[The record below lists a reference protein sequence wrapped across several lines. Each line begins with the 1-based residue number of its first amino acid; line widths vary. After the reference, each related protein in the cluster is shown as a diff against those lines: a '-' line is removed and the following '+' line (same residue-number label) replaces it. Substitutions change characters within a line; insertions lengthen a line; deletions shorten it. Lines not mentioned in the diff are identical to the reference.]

1 MSQFAY
7 LLTYL
12 GLAVFILA
20 VLKRIVAYKKNP
32 MHLRWEL
39 YPVAH
44 EGGGRAAY
52 GGGYLEELEWWN
64 KPRETSRI
72 RELSVM
78 VPEMLFLK
86 AAFEHNR
93 SLWYVSFPFHFG
105 LYLTFGLVALLTFC
119 AIGQLAGMQADSGL
133 LALVVGVC
141 TILGPVAF
149 GLSLIGAIG
158 LLRRR
163 LRDPSLRNYSA
174 MEHYFN
180 LALFIAAMGVA
191 MLTWATVDP
200 TFEMARGFIAGL
212 ITFNLKDVDSPLF
225 LLQVVLA
232 VVTLA
237 YIPFTHMSHFF
248 MKYFLYHDIRWED
261 KPNVDAPEIN
271 KQLGEVLGYEPTWSA
286 SHIAIPGKKTWADV
300 ATFNPAAEPE
310 KNEKTE

>member
-7 LLTYL
+7 LLTYI
-12 GLAVFILA
+12 GVAVFVLA
-20 VLKRIVAYKKNP
+20 ALRRIVAYKKNP

-64 KPRETSRI
+64 KPRETSRL

-86 AAFEHNR
+86 AAYENNR
-93 SLWYVSFPFHFG
+93 PLWMVSFPFHFG
-105 LYLTFGLVALLTFC
+105 LYLTFGLVALLVV
-119 AIGQLAGMQADSGL
+119 AAVLELAGLPADSGL
-133 LALVVGVC
+133 LGLVIGAAS
-141 TILGPVAF
+141 ILGPIAF
-149 GLSLIGAIG
+149 GLALVGALG

-180 LALFIAAMGVA
+180 LALFIVTLCVA
-191 MLTWATVDP
+191 ILTWATVD
-200 TFEMARGFIAGL
+200 TNFAIARGFVAGL
-212 ITFNLKDVDSPLF
+212 LTFNLKEVSSPLF

-261 KPNVDAPEIN
+261 KPNVNAPEIN
-271 KQLGEVLGYEPTWSA
+271 EQLGEVLGYEPTWSA
-286 SHIAIPGKKTWADV
+286 SHIAIPGKKSWADV

-310 KNEKTE
+310 ENEKTE